1 MFYLAPSP
9 EEIPAVIKSDE
20 ACPSVPTVAIRP
32 QALKWRRIDGFTLVE
47 LLVVIAIIALLA
59 ALVFPLIEKMQ
70 AGASQTKAAGN
81 FRQLGA
87 AIMAY
92 AADNDQKLP
101 GPLSQ
106 MNKSSTS
113 SSIGVWLYEQIG
125 IPKPTSANEKP
136 LSLLTVPALKK
147 WKYAKGVLYPAAYT
161 VIRNAPL
168 PDGTEIYPFGLGGAN
183 RKEPAK
189 LFQVPNP
196 SKTWAI
202 YEAGGSGDPRPQN
215 RRDLPD
221 RPIHGKW
228 RTVLFIDGH
237 VETVPSDVIP
247 VGSEDWF

>member
-1 MFYLAPSP
+1 MKPDGHPAPNVSRFHSSGHAP
-9 EEIPAVIKSDE
+9 
-20 ACPSVPTVAIRP
+20 
-32 QALKWRRIDGFTLVE
+32 GFTLIE

-59 ALVFPLIEKMQ
+59 ALAFPLIEKMQ
-70 AGASQTKAAGN
+70 TGASQTKAAAN

-87 AIMAY
+87 AIMSY
-92 AADNDQKLP
+92 AADNNQQLP

-113 SSIGVWLYEQIG
+113 SSIGVRLYEQIG

-168 PDGTEIYPFGLGGAN
+168 PDGSEIYPFGLGGAFYT
-183 RKEPAK
+183 EPAK

-202 YEAGGSGDPRPQN
+202 YEAGGSGDPRSHN
-215 RRDLPD
+215 RRDIPD
-221 RPIHGKW
+221 GPIHGKW

-247 VGSEDWF
+247 EGSENWF

>member
-1 MFYLAPSP
+1 MSP
-9 EEIPAVIKSDE
+9 NGLPPKS
-20 ACPSVPTVAIRP
+20 ASNFNNSAHI
-32 QALKWRRIDGFTLVE
+32 AGFTLIE
-47 LLVVIAIIALLA
+47 LLSVIAIVALLA
-59 ALVFPLIEKMQ
+59 ALAIPFIGKMQ
-70 AGASQTKAAGN
+70 TAGSQAKAAGN

-92 AADNDQKLP
+92 AADNNQSLP

-113 SSIGVWLYEQIG
+113 SSIGVRLYEQIG

-136 LSLLTVPALKK
+136 LSLLTVPALGK

-161 VIRNAPL
+161 VIRNVPL
-168 PDGTEIYPFGLGGAN
+168 PDGPDGDEKIHPFGLGGAN
-183 RKEPAK
+183 PQPSAK

-202 YEAGGSGDPRPQN
+202 YEAGGSGDPRSHN
-215 RRDLPD
+215 RRDIPD
-221 RPIHGKW
+221 GPIHGKW

-247 VGSEDWF
+247 EDSANWF

>member
-1 MFYLAPSP
+1 MKADGLPSP
-9 EEIPAVIKSDE
+9 KVSRFHSAGHIP
-20 ACPSVPTVAIRP
+20 
-32 QALKWRRIDGFTLVE
+32 GFTLIE

-59 ALVFPLIEKMQ
+59 ALAFPMIEKMQ
-70 AGASQTKAAGN
+70 TGASQTKAAGN

-92 AADNDQKLP
+92 AAENDQKLP

-113 SSIGVWLYEQIG
+113 SSIGAALYQQIG

-168 PDGTEIYPFGLGGAN
+168 PDGSKVIYPFGLGGASYT
-183 RKEPAK
+183 EPAK

-237 VETVPSDVIP
+237 VELIPSDVIP